1 MVERLFILK
10 SNDNNNELKKDQ
22 SFNTD
27 DEESLPSDS
36 LQQVED
42 ENSKISI
49 SDYNLLKPDDF
60 KRNLLSLH
68 SPSMDSINDPDG
80 SISDNQISEKIK
92 KKKSRRTIDTT
103 VIYQNKLIYIYKSN
117 HFFL

>member
-27 DEESLPSDS
+27 DEESLPLDS
-36 LQQVED
+36 LKQVED
-42 ENSKISI
+42 ENSKT
-49 SDYNLLKPDDF
+49 SDFNLLKPDDF
-60 KRNLLSLH
+60 KRNLLLLH
-68 SPSMDSINDPDG
+68 SPSIDSINDPDG
-80 SISDNQISEKIK
+80 SISDNPISDKIK

-103 VIYQNKLIYIYKSN
+103 VIY
-117 HFFL
+117 